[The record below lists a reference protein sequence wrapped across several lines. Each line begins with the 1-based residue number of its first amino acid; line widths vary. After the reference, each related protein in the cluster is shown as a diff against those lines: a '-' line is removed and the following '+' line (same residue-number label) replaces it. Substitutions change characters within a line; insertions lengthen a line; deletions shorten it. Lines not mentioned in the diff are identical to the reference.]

1 MAKKPKKTQP
11 ELPIQDFADA
21 SLAEETRRRYLNYA
35 LSVITAR
42 ALPDVRDGLKPV
54 QRRILYTM
62 HNELRLRSDA
72 KHRKS
77 AAVVGD
83 VMGKFHPHGDTALYE
98 AMVRM
103 AQTFS
108 MRLPLVD
115 GRGNFGSP
123 DGDSP
128 AAMRYTEARLQA
140 LANELL
146 DDLGNRTV
154 GFRPNYDGTRFEPE
168 VLPARFPNLL
178 VNGSQGIAVGMATSI
193 PPHNLGE
200 VVKACLAMIDD
211 PDISLKGVL
220 KFIKGPDFP
229 TGGELLASKAEIEEV
244 YATGSGSLKLRG
256 TWKLE
261 PGDSKRDPDLIAIN
275 AIPYGV
281 ERRAVVEKIA
291 EIIIAKKLP
300 GLVDVRDES
309 TEDCRIVCELKPGAD
324 PNLVMAYVNKH
335 TPLQMSMQVN
345 LTCLIPTN
353 DYDIADG
360 VPEAG
365 VEIVVP
371 GGDVCAPQRVDLL
384 TALRHFLDFR
394 LEVITRRLRFELLK
408 LWERIHILE
417 GYVIVFD
424 ALDETIKIIRNS
436 EDKADAAAKLTKRFG
451 LSDLQVDHILELRL
465 HRLAKLQI
473 LVIRE
478 ELAEKQARAAIIVQQ
493 LGNQKSRWN
502 IVRAELHELQD
513 KYLDLRRTK
522 ILTNVDEPAFDAEEF
537 IVDEDAMVV
546 VTVQGWVKRQGS
558 VKDVSKVRVREG
570 DQVLAI
576 VGGST
581 RSSVAFFSNQ
591 GTCYVTRIVDIPAT
605 TGHGSPI
612 PTLFKMGDGE
622 RIIYAVGMDPRML
635 DVPAPT
641 EGSSEPEAPFVVA
654 VTKQGM
660 SLRLSLRGHR
670 DPSTKAG
677 RKYTRLKDGDEVV
690 FVGLVDEGNALACC
704 TREGRALVC
713 NSDEVNAL
721 AGAGR
726 GVTLIKLSGD
736 DYVMGAGVLT
746 RDSDVLLVKREGG
759 NEYRITTRKYELV
772 SRGGK
777 GFSLFKRGS
786 VEKVVMDLPE
796 APEIPAGDA

>member
-1 MAKKPKKTQP
+1 MAKKPKDQQP

-35 LSVITAR
+35 LSVITSR

-83 VMGKFHPHGDTALYE
+83 VMGKFHPHGDSSLYE

-108 MRLPLVD
+108 MRMPLVD

-200 VVKACLAMIDD
+200 VIKACLAMIDD
-211 PDISLKGVL
+211 PEITLRGLLKY
-220 KFIKGPDFP
+220 IKGPDFP
-229 TGGELLASKAEIEEV
+229 TGGELLVSKTELEDV
-244 YATGSGSLKLRG
+244 YTTGSGGLKLRG
-256 TWKLE
+256 TWKHE
-261 PGDSKRDPDLIAIN
+261 AGDGKREADMVIIDS
-275 AIPYGV
+275 IPYGV

-324 PNLVMAYVNKH
+324 PQLVMAYVNKH

-345 LTCLIPTN
+345 LTCLVPTVP
-353 DYDIADG
+353 YDVADG
-360 VPEAG
+360 VPAAG
-365 VEIVVP
+365 EEIVIP
-371 GGDVCAPQRVDLL
+371 SGEVCAPQRVDLA

-394 LEVITRRLRFELLK
+394 MEVVTRRLRFELVK
-408 LWERIHILE
+408 LWERIHILD
-417 GYVIVFD
+417 GLVIVFD

-436 EDKADAAAKLTKRFG
+436 DDKADAATKMMKRFG
-451 LSDLQVDHILELRL
+451 LSDIQVDAILELRL

-478 ELAEKQARAAIIVQQ
+478 ELAEKKGRAATIVAQ
-493 LGNQKSRWN
+493 LGSQKARWA
-502 IVRAELHELQD
+502 IVRAELHELQET
-513 KYLDLRRTK
+513 YRDLRRTK
-522 ILTNVDEPAFDAEEF
+522 ILANVDEPSFDAEEF

-570 DQVLAI
+570 DQVLSI
-576 VGGST
+576 VAGST
-581 RSSVAFFSNQ
+581 RSSVAYFSNL
-591 GTCYVTRIVDIPAT
+591 GTCYVSRIVDIPAT
-605 TGHGSPI
+605 TGHGSPMATI
-612 PTLFKMGDGE
+612 FKLSDGE
-622 RIIYAVGMDPRML
+622 RIIFAVGMDPRML
-635 DVPAPT
+635 DVPPAT
-641 EGSSEPEAPFVVA
+641 EGATEPEAPFVVA

-660 SLRLSLRGHR
+660 ALRFSLRGHR
-670 DPSTKAG
+670 DPSTKTG
-677 RKYTRLKDGDEVV
+677 RKYTRLKDGDDVV
-690 FVGLVDEGNALACC
+690 YVGMVDEGNALACC

-713 NSDEVNAL
+713 SADEVNAL

-746 RDSDVLLVKREGG
+746 RDSDVLLVKRDGG
-759 NEYRITTRKYELV
+759 NDYRITTRKYELV
-772 SRGGK
+772 TRGGK
-777 GFSLFKRGS
+777 GFSLFKRGT
-786 VEKVVMDLPE
+786 VEKVVLDLPE
-796 APEIPAGDA
+796 APEFPTE